1 MARANLLPRYER
13 QLRQW
18 RRRLQ
23 EHRGNTEA
31 VKEVRE
37 ELIAFRR
44 ARRGE
49 GWELRLGSLDVQVR
63 GFRGDTAMAEGF
75 RRIVLKLGESGR
87 IYYLVGEA
95 NHIQLDEE
103 LSIRMRQAGVSE
115 GLQSHY
121 LWYRRMEGILEF
133 AGADSEPKEN
143 LQLLVDY
150 VAQNK
155 SQLVHALYRLV

>member
-1 MARANLLPRYER
+1 MPRYER

-95 NHIQLDEE
+95 NHIQLDED
-103 LSIRMRQAGVSE
+103 LSIKMRQGGVLRRTSIPLSVVPSNGGNPGVCWCGFRAKGKSAVID
-115 GLQSHY
+115 GL
-121 LWYRRMEGILEF
+121 R
-133 AGADSEPKEN
+133 
-143 LQLLVDY
+143 
-150 VAQNK
+150 
-155 SQLVHALYRLV
+155 